1 MVQHSSVSAATWAVV
16 GGRGARDA
24 GAPLNV
30 PPILASTF
38 ALGGERAYSRDD
50 ATPTWEAFEEV
61 LGGLEHGQ
69 AVAFASGMASIA
81 AIFDLLPIGAE
92 IALANDCYQG
102 VVGLATAGADQGRWS
117 VRRLAAD
124 DTSGWQAM
132 ARSADLLWLESPSN
146 PRLVVAD
153 LPAILATPRK
163 PGAIAA
169 VDNTLSTPLGQR
181 PLDLG
186 ADLVVHSA
194 SKYLGGHSD
203 LLLGVAVTSADELA
217 QRLRRRRVLAGAIP
231 GALEAYLALRGVR
244 TLPLRLARATA
255 TASRLAER
263 LLRHPDVARVRYPGL
278 ATHPGH
284 QTARRFMHGFGAI
297 VSFDVN
303 GDARRAEAVC
313 NRLEIVQHATSLGG
327 VESTIERRAAVA
339 GQEHLPPTL
348 LRLSV
353 GCEDPD
359 DLWADLDRAL
369 AATRPRPRSQGR
381 LEDHRPQDREQQ
393 Q

>member
-1 MVQHSSVSAATWAVV
+1 MSRRLMPLRAASWSSVHERSARRRRTVSAIGRATRSCACWTCPCECIILHYMVQHSSVSAATWAVV

-69 AVAFASGMASIA
+69 AVTFASGMASIA

-132 ARSADLLWLESPSN
+132 AR
-146 PRLVVAD
+146 
-153 LPAILATPRK
+153 
-163 PGAIAA
+163 
-169 VDNTLSTPLGQR
+169 
-181 PLDLG
+181 
-186 ADLVVHSA
+186 
-194 SKYLGGHSD
+194 
-203 LLLGVAVTSADELA
+203 SADELA

>member
-1 MVQHSSVSAATWAVV
+1 MSRRLMPLRAASWSSVHERSARRRRTVSAIGRATRSCACWTCPRECIILHYMVQHSSVSAATWAVM

-81 AIFDLLPIGAE
+81 AIFDLLPVGAE

-102 VVGLATAGADQGRWS
+102 VIGLATAGADQGRWS

-153 LPAILATPRK
+153 L
-163 PGAIAA
+163 
-169 VDNTLSTPLGQR
+169 
-181 PLDLG
+181 
-186 ADLVVHSA
+186 
-194 SKYLGGHSD
+194 
-203 LLLGVAVTSADELA
+203 LLGVAVSSADELA

-303 GDARRAEAVC
+303 GDARRAEA
-313 NRLEIVQHATSLGG
+313 A
-327 VESTIERRAAVA
+327 
-339 GQEHLPPTL
+339 
-348 LRLSV
+348 
-353 GCEDPD
+353 
-359 DLWADLDRAL
+359 
-369 AATRPRPRSQGR
+369 
-381 LEDHRPQDREQQ
+381 
-393 Q
+393 

>member
-1 MVQHSSVSAATWAVV
+1 MSRRLMPLRAASWSSVHERSARRRRTVCAIGRATRSCACWTCPCECIILHYMVQHSSVSAATWVV
-16 GGRGARDA
+16 TGGRGARDA

-69 AVAFASGMASIA
+69 AVAFASGMAA
-81 AIFDLLPIGAE
+81 

-102 VVGLATAGADQGRWS
+102 VIGLATAGADQGRWS

-203 LLLGVAVTSADELA
+203 LLLGVAVSSADELA
-217 QRLRRRRVLAGAIP
+217 Q
-231 GALEAYLALRGVR
+231 
-244 TLPLRLARATA
+244 
-255 TASRLAER
+255 
-263 LLRHPDVARVRYPGL
+263 
-278 ATHPGH
+278 
-284 QTARRFMHGFGAI
+284 
-297 VSFDVN
+297 
-303 GDARRAEAVC
+303 
-313 NRLEIVQHATSLGG
+313 
-327 VESTIERRAAVA
+327 
-339 GQEHLPPTL
+339 
-348 LRLSV
+348 
-353 GCEDPD
+353 
-359 DLWADLDRAL
+359 
-369 AATRPRPRSQGR
+369 
-381 LEDHRPQDREQQ
+381 
-393 Q
+393 